1 MGCVLLCA
9 VLHSASLILLKCCSA
24 PLWSHNRAVKLRRAG
39 TVAGRKLRAILYI
52 KIKKYNKIKHLQKCY
67 LFTLHKS
74 DQTHQET
81 GGYTVADAGLLWRVV
96 SNVTCQP
103 QILDPSIF
111 DTFTQIL
118 NPTHTQCT
126 TDTLTQL
133 CMHTHIYMYGISH
146 RAQPWTRVNQMY
158 QGALF
163 SETSWLTS
171 FHFLSWY
178 FRKSASCTKCIHTV
192 ITWPSR

>member
-1 MGCVLLCA
+1 MIKYPSVNLAQQEDMNIYHKHTHPMGCVLLCA

-81 GGYTVADAGLLWRVV
+81 GGYTVADQMPD
-96 SNVTCQP
+96 C
-103 QILDPSIF
+103 F
-111 DTFTQIL
+111 D
-118 NPTHTQCT
+118 
-126 TDTLTQL
+126 
-133 CMHTHIYMYGISH
+133 
-146 RAQPWTRVNQMY
+146 
-158 QGALF
+158 
-163 SETSWLTS
+163 E
-171 FHFLSWY
+171 
-178 FRKSASCTKCIHTV
+178 
-192 ITWPSR
+192 